1 MSVAKVKSFRGVID
15 PENKTLKIL
24 NRNKMNEFLETLEG
38 EVDITITEVSSRIHF
53 QNNYYWK
60 IACKMFGEELGY
72 TKEEMHEVL
81 KHKFNIES
89 TSKLDMD
96 EFRDYLDRILRWA
109 AVDFSITLP
118 EPEEDN

>member
-1 MSVAKVKSFRGVID
+1 
-15 PENKTLKIL
+15 
-24 NRNKMNEFLETLEG
+24 
-38 EVDITITEVSSRIHF
+38 
-53 QNNYYWK
+53 
-60 IACKMFGEELGY
+60 MFGEELGY

-109 AVDFSITLP
+109 AVDFQITLP
-118 EPEEDN
+118 EPDEGN

>member
-38 EVDITITEVSSRIHF
+38 EVDITISEVSSRTHF
-53 QNNYYWK
+53 QNNYYWI